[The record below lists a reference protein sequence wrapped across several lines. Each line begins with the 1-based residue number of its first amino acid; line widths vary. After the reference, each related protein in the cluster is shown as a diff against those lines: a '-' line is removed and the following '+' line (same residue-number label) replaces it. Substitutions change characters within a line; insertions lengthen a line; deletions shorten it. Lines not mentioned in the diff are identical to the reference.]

1 MAWGVR
7 ELIMRIKR
15 ALITVDADAWEGVQR
30 LLPQLKI
37 PKPVFNEI
45 LNTFIRSQ
53 YRLLSELKVK
63 KDQGENITMGTFLRM
78 MSVIADDLESDQLK
92 L

>member
-1 MAWGVR
+1 MTT
-7 ELIMRIKR
+7 KR
-15 ALITVDADAWEGVQR
+15 TMITVDKEAWEGIQK
-30 LLPQLKI
+30 LLPELKI
-37 PKPVFNEI
+37 PKPVFSEI

-53 YRLLSELKVK
+53 YRVLSELKVK
-63 KDQGENITMGTFLRM
+63 KDQGEKITMGTFLRI